1 MDRLL
6 IVAALLALVVAAV
19 AWRRLRAQRP
29 TAFPA
34 RVDPRRLGLAADGEA
49 AVVAFSGPYC
59 HACQEWSAEL
69 DSAGIPFRKVDV
81 LQEAGLARAYGI
93 THTPVVLVVDRNGRV
108 LEGYD
113 DAPDAESVRR
123 VRDLTLV

>member
-1 MDRLL
+1 MLFRS
-6 IVAALLALVVAAV
+6 
-19 AWRRLRAQRP
+19 LRAGRP

-34 RVDPRRLGLAADGEA
+34 RVDRARLGLAADRDA

-81 LQEAGLARAYGI
+81 LQEAGLARAHGI
-93 THTPVVLVVDRNGRV
+93 THTPVVLVVDRSGRV

-113 DAPDAESVRR
+113 DAPDAASVDR
-123 VRDLTLV
+123 VRQLALA